1 MSHTSYG
8 KAAASYSSTVP
19 ELTLKQFMRQLPHVT
34 ISEIEAMAET
44 NNHLVEQI
52 PRYISQMV
60 SHECRLIGF

>member
-1 MSHTSYG
+1 MSRTSYG

-19 ELTLKQFMRQLPHVT
+19 KLTLKQFIRQLPHVT

-44 NNHLVEQI
+44 NTHLVEQI